1 MISIFSTVAYIVESN
16 TSNSSNNS
24 IITRG
29 TIACNRPQDNNP
41 VFVNFVSF
49 NQEIDSNQVYF
60 INGKFVNNVNKSN
73 NNTSNSQEL
82 QVNN

>member
-29 TIACNRPQDNNP
+29 IIACNRPKNNNP

-49 NQEIDSNQVYF
+49 NEVIDSNQVYF

-73 NNTSNSQEL
+73 NTNSQEL

>member
-29 TIACNRPQDNNP
+29 IIACNRPKNNNP
-41 VFVNFVSF
+41 VFVNFISF
-49 NQEIDSNQVYF
+49 NKVIDSNQVYF
-60 INGKFVNNVNKSN
+60 INGKFVSNVNKLN
-73 NNTSNSQEL
+73 NNTNPQEL
-82 QVNN
+82 QINN